1 MIKNI
6 MLIRKI
12 LKSDIKNCA
21 ELYKE
26 IFNQSLWEE
35 SWTYEEANNRLNYIF
50 ESKGF
55 VGFIATYE
63 NLIWGFVLGN
73 IEPYTKGNAFYLR
86 EMCVKTQKQN
96 KGIGKELISHLHHEL
111 KNLKIVRSYL
121 ITQQNSPASD
131 FYLRNGYFYQKED
144 GVYESFSFN

>member
-1 MIKNI
+1 

-86 EMCVKTQKQN
+86 EMCVKTQN
-96 KGIGKELISHLHHEL
+96 KIK
-111 KNLKIVRSYL
+111 V
-121 ITQQNSPASD
+121 
-131 FYLRNGYFYQKED
+131 
-144 GVYESFSFN
+144 